1 MSTGL
6 RTTFWLHAIVA
17 LVFGIG
23 YLFVPDFVTDFFKFQ
38 PVDPFIMH
46 LYGAATLALGLSSI
60 LAALAVNYERVDI
73 VLKMEVAY
81 TLMAVLVCL
90 YSIFFN
96 NAPTMTWVAVAIF
109 AVFLVL
115 FGYYY
120 LATRSLTA
128 AERGRP
134 AIQ

>member
-1 MSTGL
+1 MSNGL

-17 LVFGIG
+17 VLFGLG
-23 YLFVPDFVTDFFKFQ
+23 YLFVPDFVTGFFKFQ
-38 PVDPFIMH
+38 PVDPFILN
-46 LYGAATLALGLSSI
+46 LYGAVTLALGFSSI
-60 LAALAVNYERVDI
+60 LAALSVTFERVDI
-73 VLKMEVAY
+73 LLKMEVAY

-90 YSIFFN
+90 YSIFVN
-96 NAPTMTWVAVAIF
+96 NAPAMTWVATAIF
-109 AVFLVL
+109 AVFLAL

-120 LATRSLTA
+120 LATRSLTE